1 MKTRGKI
8 GKTTQQEDKKTVP
21 SDPDAMSTSK
31 AINLSS
37 ERSEQPAEIR
47 KESLSPA
54 TNLPNV
60 RPPNHDD
67 ITVRGYV
74 NGTLKLLKSPVVSM
88 PEVNATVA
96 ENTRS
101 KTHERLVASQN
112 TLNSCKLP
120 KQELIVVLRDF
131 QDL

>member
-8 GKTTQQEDKKTVP
+8 GGQRKRAKTAQQEDKNTVP

-31 AINLSS
+31 AINLTSK
-37 ERSEQPAEIR
+37 RSEQPAEIR

-54 TNLPNV
+54 TNIPNV

-74 NGTLKLLKSPVVSM
+74 NGTLRLLKSPVVSM
-88 PEVNATVA
+88 PEVNSTVSI
-96 ENTRS
+96 EPS
-101 KTHERLVASQN
+101 
-112 TLNSCKLP
+112 
-120 KQELIVVLRDF
+120 
-131 QDL
+131 